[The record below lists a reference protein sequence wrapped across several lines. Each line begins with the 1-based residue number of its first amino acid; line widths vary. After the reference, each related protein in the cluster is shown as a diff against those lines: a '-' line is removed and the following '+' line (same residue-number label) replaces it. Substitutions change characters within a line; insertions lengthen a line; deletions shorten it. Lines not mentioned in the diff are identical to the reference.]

1 MRKNGDLQLS
11 YGNSTEKGYSVNRL
25 HEHKRLVLMTVVALP
40 AALALG
46 TLLGGC
52 GGGDA
57 QAQAAVPAT
66 TIAPVVDIAS
76 TQGTGP
82 EGQILFSGGGPA
94 TRIWLIDSKYER
106 IVAAIDADGTDGR
119 HIPTLKTA
127 HQYVYPELHDNH
139 SAVTNLAMDRI
150 YGTVWGSYDEPSYA
164 VEYDPKTLLET
175 RRAPAGKGAHHSAMS
190 PDDKYLYVANQYEKF
205 LSVIDVATF
214 TKVKDIDLGAMVVYP
229 SKTSYFWKTDANG
242 VSRRIPIPTKYIFVT
257 VTGEPPLSNFAA
269 APANVTPTNAVAVI
283 DIATNTLVKKIPIGQ
298 SVHSVN
304 LTTDGKEAWV
314 SGKTVTVIDTET
326 LAIKGT
332 IPYASTHQNF
342 SPDGKYGYLTSG
354 GSLIKID
361 RSTWAAVWKAS
372 DGGSA
377 HVQVS
382 NDGSRVYTQG
392 TNTTRYPYLLGGRP
406 VAGIQVFSAVD
417 GRLITE
423 IPFNNGTH
431 EMEIIPKSSL
441 GLAPVP
447 VAPTPAASGP
457 APTNDGAAL
466 YASSCAACHGALA
479 SSTKTNKTAASIQS
493 AIDAKVGG
501 MGSLSSLTPA
511 QVSAIAAALAPVMR

>member
-1 MRKNGDLQLS
+1 MSLLGKHRQ
-11 YGNSTEKGYSVNRL
+11 
-25 HEHKRLVLMTVVALP
+25 LVLITVAALP

-46 TLLGGC
+46 TMLTGC
-52 GGGDA
+52 GGSEA
-57 QAQAAVPAT
+57 QAQAAVPAVVPV
-66 TIAPVVDIAS
+66 APVVDIAL

-82 EGQILFSGGGPA
+82 EDQILFSGGGPA
-94 TRIWLIDSKYER
+94 TRIWLIDSKYDK

-139 SAVTNLAMDRI
+139 SAVTNLAMNRI

-164 VEYDPKTLLET
+164 IEYDPKTLLET
-175 RRAPAGKGAHHSAMS
+175 RRAPAGKGAHHSALS

-205 LSVIDVATF
+205 LSIIDVATF
-214 TKVKDIDLGAMVVYP
+214 TKIKDIDLGAMVVYP
-229 SKTSYFWKTDANG
+229 TKTSYFWKTDANG
-242 VSRRIPIPTKYIFVT
+242 VSKRIPIPTKYIFVT

-269 APANVTPTNAVAVI
+269 APASVPATNAVAVI

-298 SVHSVN
+298 SIHSVN

-314 SGKTVTVIDTET
+314 SGTTVTVIDTET
-326 LAIKGT
+326 LTVKGT

-342 SPDGKYGYLTSG
+342 SPDGKYGYLTSA

-361 RSTWAAVWKAS
+361 RSTWSAVWKAS

-392 TNTTRYPYLLGGRP
+392 TNTKRYPYLLGGRA

-417 GRLITE
+417 GKLITE

-431 EMEIIPKSSL
+431 EMDIMPKSSL

-447 VAPTPAASGP
+447 TPPAPAASAP
-457 APTNDGAAL
+457 APAASTPAPAIDGAAL
-466 YASSCAACHGALA
+466 YASSCAGCHGPLA
-479 SSTKTNKTAASIQS
+479 SSTMKGKGAAEIQAAINAKT
-493 AIDAKVGG
+493 GG
-501 MGSLSSLTPA
+501 MGVLSSLTPA
-511 QVSAIAAALAPVMR
+511 QVQAIARELDM

>member
-1 MRKNGDLQLS
+1 M
-11 YGNSTEKGYSVNRL
+11 
-25 HEHKRLVLMTVVALP
+25 KRLGKHTHIFLMAAAALP
-40 AALALG
+40 AGLALG
-46 TLLGGC
+46 SLLAGC
-52 GGGDA
+52 GGSEA
-57 QAQAAVPAT
+57 QAQAAVPAVVPV
-66 TIAPVVDIAS
+66 APVVDIAL

-82 EGQILFSGGGPA
+82 EDQILFSGGGPA
-94 TRIWLIDSKYER
+94 TRIWLIDSKYDK

-119 HIPTLKTA
+119 HIPVLKTP
-127 HQYVYPELHDNH
+127 HQYTYPELHDNH

-164 VEYDPKTLLET
+164 VEYDPKTLQET
-175 RRAPAGKGAHHSAMS
+175 RRAPAGKGAHHSALS

-242 VSRRIPIPTKYIFVT
+242 VSRRIPIPGKYMFVT
-257 VTGEPPLSNFAA
+257 VTKEPPISNFAA
-269 APANVTPTNAVAVI
+269 APAGVPETNAVAVI
-283 DIATNTLVKKIPIGQ
+283 DMATNTLVKKIPIGQ
-298 SVHSVN
+298 SIHSVN

-314 SGKTVTVIDTET
+314 SGRTVTVIDTET
-326 LAIKGT
+326 LTIKGT

-342 SPDGKYGYLTSG
+342 SPDGRFGYLTSD

-361 RSTWAAVWKAS
+361 RMTWAAVWKAS

-382 NDGSRVYTQG
+382 NDGSRIYTQG
-392 TNTTRYPYLLGGRP
+392 TNTKRYPYLLGGRP

-431 EMEIIPKSSL
+431 EMEIMPKSSL
-441 GLAPVP
+441 GLAPVT
-447 VAPTPAASGP
+447 APPPAPAASAP
-457 APTNDGAAL
+457 APAIDGAAL
-466 YASSCAACHGALA
+466 YASSCSGCHGSLT
-479 SSTKTNKTAASIQS
+479 SSSVRGQS
-493 AIDAKVGG
+493 AATIQAAINARTGG
-501 MGSLSSLTPA
+501 MGALSSLTPA
-511 QVSAIAAALAPVMR
+511 QVSAIATALIPHM

>member
-1 MRKNGDLQLS
+1 VKRHGK
-11 YGNSTEKGYSVNRL
+11 
-25 HEHKRLVLMTVVALP
+25 HKQFFLMTA
-40 AALALG
+40 AALSAAAALG
-46 TLLGGC
+46 TFLSGC
-52 GGGDA
+52 GGSDA
-57 QAQAAVPAT
+57 QAQAVLPAVVPV
-66 TIAPVVDIAS
+66 APVVDIAA

-82 EGQILFSGGGPA
+82 EDQILFSGGGPA
-94 TRIWLIDSKYER
+94 TRIWFIDSKYDK

-119 HIPTLKTA
+119 HIPTLKTP
-127 HQYVYPELHDNH
+127 HQYTYPELHDNH
-139 SAVTNLAMDRI
+139 SAVTNLAMDKI

-164 VEYDPKTLLET
+164 IEYDPKTLLET

-214 TKVKDIDLGAMVVYP
+214 TKIKDIDLGAMVVYP

-257 VTGEPPLSNFAA
+257 VTGEPPVNNFTP
-269 APANVTPTNAVAVI
+269 APAGVPATNAVAVI
-283 DIATNTLVKKIPIGQ
+283 DIATNTLVKMIPIGQ
-298 SVHSVN
+298 SIHSVN

-314 SGKTVTVIDTET
+314 SGATVTVIDTDT
-326 LAIKGT
+326 LTIKGT
-332 IPYASTHQNF
+332 IPYPSTHQNF
-342 SPDGKYGYLTSG
+342 SPDGKYGYLTSS

-361 RSTWAAVWKAS
+361 RSTWTAVWKAS

-382 NDGSRVYTQG
+382 NDGSRIYTQG
-392 TNTTRYPYLLGGRP
+392 TNTKRYPYLLGGRA

-431 EMEIIPKSSL
+431 EMEIFPKSTL
-441 GLAPVP
+441 GLPAAPP
-447 VAPTPAASGP
+447 APAASAP
-457 APTNDGAAL
+457 APAASTPAPAASTPAPAIDGAAL
-466 YASSCAACHGALA
+466 YASSCAGCHGPLA
-479 SSTKTNKTAASIQS
+479 TSNKMDATATAIQN
-493 AIDAKVGG
+493 AINANTGG
-501 MGSLSSLTPA
+501 MGKLSTLTSA
-511 QVSAIAAALAPVMR
+511 QVAAISKALQM

>member
-1 MRKNGDLQLS
+1 MKLAKHKQLFLITAVTS
-11 YGNSTEKGYSVNRL
+11 
-25 HEHKRLVLMTVVALP
+25 

-46 TLLGGC
+46 TLLAGC
-52 GGGDA
+52 GGSEAVA
-57 QAQAAVPAT
+57 QAVVPAVVPV
-66 TIAPVVDIAS
+66 APVVDIAV

-82 EGQILFSGGGPA
+82 EDQILFSGGGPA
-94 TRIWLIDSKYER
+94 TRIWLIDSKYDK

-127 HQYVYPELHDNH
+127 HQYTYPELHDNH

-164 VEYDPKTLLET
+164 IEYDPKTFLET
-175 RRAPAGKGAHHSAMS
+175 RRAPAGKGAHHSALS

-214 TKVKDIDLGAMVVYP
+214 TKIKDIDLGAMVVYP
-229 SKTSYFWKTDANG
+229 TKTSYFWKTDANG

-257 VTGEPPLSNFAA
+257 VTGEPPVNNFTK
-269 APANVTPTNAVAVI
+269 APADVPATNAVAVI

-298 SVHSVN
+298 SIHSVN

-314 SGKTVTVIDTET
+314 SGADVTVIDTET
-326 LAIKGT
+326 LTIKGK

-354 GSLIKID
+354 GSLVKID
-361 RSTWAAVWKAS
+361 RATWAAVWKAS

-392 TNTTRYPYLLGGRP
+392 TNTKRYPYLLGGRA
-406 VAGIQVFSAVD
+406 VAGIQVFNAAD
-417 GRLITE
+417 GKLITE

-431 EMEIIPKSSL
+431 EMEIMPKSSL
-441 GLAPVP
+441 GLAAP
-447 VAPTPAASGP
+447 VAPAPAPAASTP
-457 APTNDGAAL
+457 APAASTPAPAASAPAPVIDGAAL
-466 YASSCAACHGALA
+466 YVADCASCHGALA
-479 SSTKTNKTAASIQS
+479 SSNKMDATATAIQNAINAKT
-493 AIDAKVGG
+493 GG
-501 MGSLSSLTPA
+501 MGSLSSLTSA
-511 QVSAIAAALAPVMR
+511 QIAAIAKALQM